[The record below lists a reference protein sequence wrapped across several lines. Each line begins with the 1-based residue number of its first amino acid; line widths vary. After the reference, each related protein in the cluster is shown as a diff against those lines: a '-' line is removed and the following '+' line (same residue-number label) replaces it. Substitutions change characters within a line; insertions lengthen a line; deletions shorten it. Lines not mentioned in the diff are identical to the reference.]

1 MKPLRHWLF
10 STCRF
15 FYAIKTKRLQW
26 HTKHHA
32 QQARLKHA
40 QRLAHQEIIET
51 LTLRGAQLEHDLA
64 VLKTTHKAQLLMLKT
79 QCKQD
84 IKDYQAYL
92 AALDKLK
99 VAIQASYQHLPEAV
113 AFTIHHHAKQLLN
126 ALWIAETVEEKLRCE
141 LRLIHFMNAV
151 HEDASVS
158 FDDADALTSLPQKT
172 LALLQQPL
180 L

>member
-10 STCRF
+10 SILRF
-15 FYAIKTKRLQW
+15 FYAIKTKQLQW
-26 HTKHHA
+26 HTTHHA

-40 QRLAHQEIIET
+40 QRLAHQDIIET
-51 LTLRGAQLEHDLA
+51 LTLRSAQLEHDLA
-64 VLKTTHKAQLLMLKT
+64 MLKTTHKAQLLMLKT

-92 AALDKLK
+92 SALDKLK
-99 VAIQASYQHLPEAV
+99 ITIQTSYQHLPEAV

-126 ALWIAETVEEKLRCE
+126 ALWIADTVEEKLRCE

-151 HEDASVS
+151 HEDACVS
-158 FDDADALTSLPQKT
+158 SDDAAVLSSLPKKT